1 MAMRS
6 LLLASAILAAVANA
20 SQVVTKDTPVTKVV
34 QLIQEMKGKI
44 EADGKAEQKVYDK
57 FACWCE
63 KTTARKAGAIDEA
76 KASIEEL
83 SEKVLNLKGKTA
95 TMKAEVGQLEKD
107 IQGNIDGANEATG
120 IRTKETAD
128 YEQQRSDLEQAIG
141 ALERAIT
148 ILTGAARRTA
158 SALQQAEIL
167 SVAGGVRQA
176 LRLTPSGDDDGAVSE
191 ENRQLV
197 AAFVNDPTKFVG
209 KHAKFAGIQ
218 QKGPFGDYAPASGAI
233 QGILKGMYDAFT
245 SDLES
250 KNADQAMKQKQYEE
264 LSATKT

>member
-1 MAMRS
+1 M
-6 LLLASAILAAVANA
+6 AVAA
-20 SQVVTKDTPVTKVV
+20 LATKDTPVTKVV
-34 QLIQEMKGKI
+34 ELIQEMKAKI

-63 KTTARKAGAIDEA
+63 KTTARKASAIDEA

-95 TMKAEVGQLEKD
+95 TMKAESAQLEKD
-107 IQGNIDGANEATG
+107 IAANIDGANEATS

-148 ILTGAARRTA
+148 ILTGAGEKTA

-167 SVAGGVRQA
+167 
-176 LRLTPSGDDDGAVSE
+176 
-191 ENRQLV
+191 
-197 AAFVNDPTKFVG
+197 
-209 KHAKFAGIQ
+209 
-218 QKGPFGDYAPASGAI
+218 
-233 QGILKGMYDAFT
+233 
-245 SDLES
+245 
-250 KNADQAMKQKQYEE
+250 
-264 LSATKT
+264 